1 MGDPLMDLGSSLA
14 YWVDRDDEPAF
25 ASLRRQP
32 SHLAGMPTRNEFVA
46 RYLALSGRSCAD
58 FTFYEVFGLFRLAV
72 IIQQI
77 WARYRVGQTTNPAFA
92 GFGDAVN
99 TLINRAESKIK

>member
-1 MGDPLMDLGSSLA
+1 MDS
-14 YWVDRDDEPAF
+14 DDEPAF

-32 SHLAGMPTRNEFVA
+32 SHLKGMPTRNEFVN
-46 RYLALSGRSCAD
+46 RYLALSKRRCDD
-58 FTFYEVFGLFRLAV
+58 FTFYGVFVLFRLAV

-77 WARYRVGQTTNPAFA
+77 FARFRAGQTNNPAFA

-99 TLINRAESKIK
+99 ILIIRAENRIK